1 MKKLEDQLEDLKIDI
16 PKAPEYIE
24 VIKKNLKE
32 MGVDL

>member
-1 MKKLEDQLEDLKIDI
+1 LKIDI

-32 MGVDL
+32 MGVDLWEWI